1 MAIHEDSCLKH
12 LHASLT
18 HSFPMHLFSSPWKH
32 WKTLPFLGVAKGCIG
47 NEWVKDMAKKSKLK
61 LCVFGCLSLVVQIL
75 KQFPLEN
82 AKYKRNIYK
91 TVKYKISI
99 KFDKNWYFS
108 ESTFIFDPGSL
119 VRKFCTIKTRL
130 ILPK

>member
-1 MAIHEDSCLKH
+1 MAIHEDSRLKH

-32 WKTLPFLGVAKGCIG
+32 WKTLPFSGVAKGCIG

-61 LCVFGCLSLVVQIL
+61 LYVFGCLSLVVRIF

-91 TVKYKISI
+91 TVKYKISV
-99 KFDKNWYFS
+99 K
-108 ESTFIFDPGSL
+108 L
-119 VRKFCTIKTRL
+119 IKTD
-130 ILPK
+130 ILVKVLLFSILGLWFVNFVLLKLG